1 MKRPAKENEIVANVI
16 TTNNGQ
22 LISRILDKEVLVETI
37 LELIEK
43 YSRITIYKSKH
54 MSIIDTI
61 SIKRLQEE

>member
-43 YSRITIYKSKH
+43 KSRTTIYQSGYSS
-54 MSIIDTI
+54 MIDTI
-61 SIKRLQEE
+61 SIKRL